1 MNNFFFMKIASVSV
15 PVKKII
21 FLVCNKIWLMD
32 PIRNFV
38 YAWAWSY
45 VRSLPKSSSLLDI
58 GARNSQ
64 FAAFCAWRGYSVMA
78 IDKDCRFFA
87 WQGHIR
93 KAWKSS
99 YETRVRD
106 VLQIGPDKKYDCIL
120 AIFSLQHAG
129 DADSAGYEQA
139 ARLLDANGMFLIV
152 NEYNSNRTEFLHGR
166 DDGTLR
172 RYSPQDVQSRIE
184 KPLVSMG
191 IVIVEKIF
199 ANADYKKSTI
209 RWESDHTRSNICFIV
224 ARKK

>member
-1 MNNFFFMKIASVSV
+1 MKIASLSV

-21 FLVCNKIWLMD
+21 FRVCKTIWLMD
-32 PIRNFV
+32 PVRNFV

-45 VRSLPKSSSLLDI
+45 VRLLPKSSTLLDI

-64 FAAFCAWRGYSVMA
+64 FAAFCAWRGYSVLA
-78 IDKDCRFFA
+78 IDKDGRFFA
-87 WQGHIR
+87 WQGDIR
-93 KAWKSS
+93 RAWNVS
-99 YETRVRD
+99 YETRVSD
-106 VLQIGPDKKYDCIL
+106 VVRIGTDKKYDCIL

-139 ARLLDANGMFLIV
+139 AQLLGANGMFLIV
-152 NEYNSNRTEFLHGR
+152 NEYNPNGTEILHGR

-184 KPLVSMG
+184 KPLVSAG
-191 IVIVEKIF
+191 LAIEEKIF
-199 ANADYKKSTI
+199 AYADYKKSTI
-209 RWESDHTRSNICFIV
+209 RWEADHARSNICIIV